1 MLSLLPD
8 DWDKAVL
15 LGRVDFGDGPT
26 PVAVRGGRLADLSS
40 VAPTVSL
47 LLDDPGQIGAGRDLG
62 PLADFDFAPDW
73 IRRGP
78 PRLLSPLDLHC
89 IKAAGVTFALSTMER
104 VIEER
109 ALGDPAKA
117 QSIRDALETRI
128 GANLRQCRPGSEQ
141 AAALKAAL
149 IADGLWSPY
158 LEVAIGPDAEIF
170 TKSAPLSSVGWGAQ
184 IGIRASSRWNNP
196 EPEIVLVCN
205 RHGQAVG
212 AALGNDVNLRDI
224 EGRSAL
230 LLGMAKD
237 ANASC
242 SVGPFIRLFDAH
254 FTLDDIRSAS
264 VALEVKGADNYVLT
278 GENVMAQISRDPIDL
293 MRQTLLEHH
302 YPDGFA
308 LFLGTMFAP
317 VQDRGVTGQ
326 GFTHKD
332 GDLVTIASPRLGA
345 LQNRVTACSKA
356 PPWDF
361 GIADLMRN
369 LAERRLLSGPRKTSA
384 T

>member
-1 MLSLLPD
+1 MHSLLPD

-15 LGRVDFGDGPT
+15 LGRADFGDGPT
-26 PVAVRGGRLADLSS
+26 PVAVRGGRLADLSAI
-40 VAPTVSL
+40 APTVSL
-47 LLDDPGQIGAGRDLG
+47 LLEEPDRIGPGRDLG
-62 PLADFDFAPDW
+62 PLADFNFAPHW
-73 IRRGP
+73 VRPGA

-109 ALGDPAKA
+109 ALGDPAQA
-117 QSIRDALETRI
+117 QSLRDNLEQRV
-128 GANLRQCRPGSEQ
+128 GANLRQCRPGSAE

-170 TKSAPLSSVGWGAQ
+170 TKAAPLSSVGWGAE
-184 IGIRASSRWNNP
+184 IGVRASSRWNNP
-196 EPEIVLVCN
+196 EPEIVLICN
-205 RHGQAVG
+205 RHGGAVG
-212 AALGNDVNLRDI
+212 ASLGNDVNLRDI

-237 ANASC
+237 ANATC

-264 VALEVKGADNYVLT
+264 VALDVRGADNYVLA
-278 GENVMAQISRDPIDL
+278 GENIMTQISRDPLDL
-293 MRQTLLEHH
+293 MHQTLLEHH

-317 VQDRGVTGQ
+317 VQDRGVAGQ
-326 GFTHKD
+326 GFTHKP
-332 GDLVTIASPRLGA
+332 GDLVTISSPRLGT
-345 LQNRVTACSKA
+345 LQNRVTACDAA

-369 LAERRLLSGPRKTSA
+369 LAERGLLSARKNTSP
-384 T
+384 

>member
-1 MLSLLPD
+1 MPTLLPD

-47 LLDDPGQIGAGRDLG
+47 LLDNPDDIGVGRDLG
-62 PLADFDFAPDW
+62 LLADFDFAPDW
-73 IRRGP
+73 TRRGS
-78 PRLLSPLDLHC
+78 PRLLSPLDLQC

-117 QSIRDALETRI
+117 QSIRTGLEQRI
-128 GANLRQCRPGSEQ
+128 GAGLNHCRPGSPE

-149 IADGLWSPY
+149 IVDGLWSPY

-170 TKSAPLSSVGWGAQ
+170 TKAAPLSSVGWGAE

-205 RHGQAVG
+205 RHGRAVG
-212 AALGNDVNLRDI
+212 ASLGNDVNLRDI

-237 ANASC
+237 ANATC
-242 SVGPFIRLFDAH
+242 SVGPFIRLFDRY

-278 GENVMAQISRDPIDL
+278 GANIMTEISRDPLDL
-293 MRQTLLEHH
+293 MQQTLLEHH

-317 VQDRGVTGQ
+317 VQDRGVAGQ
-326 GFTHKD
+326 GFTHKH
-332 GDLVTIASPRLGA
+332 GDLVTISSPRLGT
-345 LQNRVTACSKA
+345 LQNRVTACDAA

-361 GIADLMRN
+361 GLADLMRN
-369 LAERRLLSGPRKTSA
+369 LAERGLLSGRKNISPT
-384 T
+384 

>member
-1 MLSLLPD
+1 MLLPD

-47 LLDDPGQIGAGRDLG
+47 LLEDPQNIGAGRDLG

-73 IRRGP
+73 TRRGV

-117 QSIRDALETRI
+117 QSLRDNLEKRV
-128 GANLRQCRPGSEQ
+128 GASLRQCRPGSPE
-141 AAALKAAL
+141 AAALKEAL

-170 TKSAPLSSVGWGAQ
+170 TKAAPLSSVGWGAD
-184 IGIRASSRWNNP
+184 IGIRTSSRWNNP

-205 RHGQAVG
+205 RHGRAVG
-212 AALGNDVNLRDI
+212 ASLGNDVNLRDI

-254 FTLDDIRSAS
+254 FTWDDIRSAS
-264 VALEVKGADNYVLT
+264 VTLEVKGADNYVLT
-278 GENVMAQISRDPIDL
+278 GENLMAQISRDPIDL

-317 VQDRGVTGQ
+317 VQDRGAAGQ
-326 GFTHKD
+326 GFTHKE
-332 GDLVTIASPRLGA
+332 GDLVMISSPRLGT
-345 LQNRVTACSKA
+345 LQNRVTACDAA

-369 LAERRLLSGPRKTSA
+369 LAERGLLSARKNTFP